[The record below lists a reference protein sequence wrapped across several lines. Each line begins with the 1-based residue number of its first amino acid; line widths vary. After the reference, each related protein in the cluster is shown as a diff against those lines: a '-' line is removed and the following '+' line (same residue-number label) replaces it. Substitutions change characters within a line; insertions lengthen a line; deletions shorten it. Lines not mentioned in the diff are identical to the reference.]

1 MESCPCCQEG
11 AFVLSRGKT
20 PASYLSFPRNCCP
33 GYAIGLVCVIVE
45 SIRIPPN
52 LPLQRHIPEQP
63 GLSKGVSVH
72 KTKITTLF
80 ISLML
85 VVTLAGRTAEKEQ
98 PSAYAQ
104 AENWAYLEV
113 DKTAD
118 ADVFFI
124 CPTVYGGDED
134 SFNMPMDDED
144 AKSDFLGAANMEKG
158 IYDSDARFFAPYY
171 RQAGL
176 NVYELPT
183 EDREEYLALAY
194 ADIKDAFLYYLEH
207 YNNGRP
213 IILAGFSQGGDMSI
227 RLLKDCFAEEVNELL
242 VACYAIGWSV
252 SEEDLEQYPH
262 LRFASGENDTGVIIS
277 FNSEAES
284 VTDSLM
290 IPAGT
295 HTLAINPLNWKTD
308 STPAGKE
315 ENLGA
320 CFTDYSG
327 NIITEIPQLTGA
339 YIDPQR
345 GALKVPDV
353 TPEEYPPVLS
363 IFSDGIYHL
372 YDYQFFYRNLQENVE
387 VRLNAYLEDQAA

>member
-1 MESCPCCQEG
+1 MKQ
-11 AFVLSRGKT
+11 
-20 PASYLSFPRNCCP
+20 
-33 GYAIGLVCVIVE
+33 
-45 SIRIPPN
+45 
-52 LPLQRHIPEQP
+52 
-63 GLSKGVSVH
+63 
-72 KTKITTLF
+72 KITALF
-80 ISLML
+80 ISFML
-85 VVTLAGRTAEKEQ
+85 VFTLAGCSAEKEQ

-144 AKSDFLGAANMEKG
+144 AKSDFLGATNMEKG

-176 NVYELPT
+176 NVYELSA

-194 ADIKDAFLYYLEH
+194 ADIKEAFLYYLEH

-227 RLLKDCFAEEVNELL
+227 RLLKDCFAEEEVNELL

-252 SEEDLEQYPH
+252 SEEDLDQYPH
-262 LRFASGENDTGVIIS
+262 LCFASGEDDTGVIIS

-295 HTLAINPLNWKTD
+295 RTLAINPLNWKTD

>member
-1 MESCPCCQEG
+1 MKQ
-11 AFVLSRGKT
+11 KI
-20 PASYLSFPRNCCP
+20 PA
-33 GYAIGLVCVIVE
+33 
-45 SIRIPPN
+45 
-52 LPLQRHIPEQP
+52 
-63 GLSKGVSVH
+63 
-72 KTKITTLF
+72 LF
-80 ISLML
+80 ISFML
-85 VVTLAGRTAEKEQ
+85 VFTLAGCTAEKEQ

-104 AENWAYLEV
+104 AENRAYLEV

-134 SFNMPMDDED
+134 SFNMPMGDED
-144 AKSDFLGAANMEKG
+144 AKSDFLGATNMEKG

-176 NVYELPT
+176 NVYELPA
-183 EDREEYLALAY
+183 EDREEYLSLAY
-194 ADIKDAFLYYLEH
+194 ADIKEAFLYYLEH

-227 RLLKDCFAEEVNELL
+227 RLLKNCFAEEEVNELL

-262 LRFASGENDTGVIIS
+262 LRFASGEDDTGVIIS

-284 VTDSLM
+284 VTDPLM

-327 NIITEIPQLTGA
+327 NIIAEIPQLTGA

>member
-1 MESCPCCQEG
+1 MKQ
-11 AFVLSRGKT
+11 KI
-20 PASYLSFPRNCCP
+20 PA
-33 GYAIGLVCVIVE
+33 
-45 SIRIPPN
+45 
-52 LPLQRHIPEQP
+52 
-63 GLSKGVSVH
+63 
-72 KTKITTLF
+72 LF
-80 ISLML
+80 ISFML
-85 VVTLAGRTAEKEQ
+85 VFTLAGCTAEKDQ

-144 AKSDFLGAANMEKG
+144 AKSDFLGATNMEKG

-176 NVYELPT
+176 NVYELPA

-194 ADIKDAFLYYLEH
+194 ADIKEAFLYYLEH

-227 RLLKDCFAEEVNELL
+227 RLLKDCFAEEEVNELL

-252 SEEDLEQYPH
+252 SEEDLDQYPH
-262 LRFASGENDTGVIIS
+262 LRFASGEDDTGVIIS

>member
-1 MESCPCCQEG
+1 MKQ
-11 AFVLSRGKT
+11 KI
-20 PASYLSFPRNCCP
+20 PA
-33 GYAIGLVCVIVE
+33 
-45 SIRIPPN
+45 
-52 LPLQRHIPEQP
+52 
-63 GLSKGVSVH
+63 
-72 KTKITTLF
+72 LF
-80 ISLML
+80 ISFML
-85 VVTLAGRTAEKEQ
+85 VFTLVGCTAEKEQ

-104 AENWAYLEV
+104 AGNWAYLEV

-144 AKSDFLGAANMEKG
+144 AKSDFLGATNMEKG

-176 NVYELPT
+176 NVYELPA
-183 EDREEYLALAY
+183 EDREEYLSLAY
-194 ADIKDAFLYYLEH
+194 ADIKEAFLYYLEH

-227 RLLKDCFAEEVNELL
+227 RLLKDCFAEEEVNELL

-252 SEEDLEQYPH
+252 NEEDLEQYPH
-262 LRFASGENDTGVIIS
+262 LRFASGEDDTGVIIS

-295 HTLAINPLNWKTD
+295 RTLAINPLNWKTD